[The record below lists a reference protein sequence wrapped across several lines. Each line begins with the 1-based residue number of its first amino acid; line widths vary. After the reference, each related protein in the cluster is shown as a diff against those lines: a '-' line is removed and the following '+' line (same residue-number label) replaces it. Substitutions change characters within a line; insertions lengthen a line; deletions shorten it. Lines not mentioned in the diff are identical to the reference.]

1 MSSPAGSWGH
11 HPRAGEDDARPRGR
25 GRIPDR
31 DIAAIRE
38 RVRIDEVVGDYVQL
52 RRAGA
57 DSLKGLCPFHDEK
70 SPSFHVRPNHGH
82 FHCFGCGEGG
92 DVYAFIQKIEHV
104 TFVEAVELLA
114 DRIGHTISYTGPAT
128 SVQRDRGSR
137 SRLVAA
143 NAAAAEFYAA
153 ALESDEA
160 APARQYLTE
169 RNFDAEAAR
178 RFGCGFAPSGWDSL
192 TKHLVRKGFEFKELE
207 AAGLS
212 RQGRRGPIDRFHRRL
227 LWPIRSAA
235 GEVIGFGARRL
246 FDDDPMEAKYINT
259 PETLL
264 YKKSSVMFGIDLAKR
279 DIAKGHQA
287 VVVEGY
293 TDVMAMHLAGVTTA
307 VASCGT
313 AFGDEHLSMLRRL
326 MMDDSFFRGELIYVF
341 DGDAAGRAA
350 ALKAFGGEQNLAG
363 QSFVAVAPDG
373 MDPCDLR
380 LKSGAGAL
388 RDLVAR
394 RTPLFEF
401 AIRTAIAEMDLDS
414 AEGRVAALRRCVP
427 MVSQIKDPT
436 LRDEYARQL
445 AGWVGWDDVAQVID
459 RVRTQA
465 KKSPAPARGGSAPNA
480 PRGAAQQPRGA
491 APGRPA
497 AALPDPRDP
506 TLRPQRA
513 ALKSALQYPALAG
526 PVFDTLP
533 VESFTHPGY
542 AAVRAAIEAAG
553 GTSGGI
559 TGAQWIDAVRQR
571 AGSDLTAG
579 LVSELGVEAIQVDDD
594 EKLVRY
600 IAGVLA
606 RLQEVWMG
614 RQIAEVKSKLQR
626 MSPIEQGDE
635 YHALFGDLVA
645 MEAYRRS
652 LLEQA
657 SGDDLTM

>member
-1 MSSPAGSWGH
+1 MTAAVSGGGD
-11 HPRAGEDDARPRGR
+11 RK
-25 GRIPDR
+25 GRIPER

-38 RVRIDEVVGDYVQL
+38 RVRIEEVVGDYVQL

-104 TFVEAVELLA
+104 SFVEAVETLA
-114 DRIGHTISYTGPAT
+114 DRIGYAVTYSGGGT

-137 SRLVAA
+137 SRLIAA
-143 NAAAAEFYAA
+143 NAAAREFYAA
-153 ALESDEA
+153 ALDSDEA
-160 APARQYLTE
+160 APARKYLTE
-169 RNFDAEAAR
+169 RNFDAAAAR
-178 RFGCGFAPSGWDSL
+178 QFGCGFAPSGWDSL
-192 TKHLVRKGFEFKELE
+192 TKHLIRKGFEFKELE

-212 RQGRRGPIDRFHRRL
+212 REGRRGPMDRFHRRL
-227 LWPIRSAA
+227 LWPIRTAS
-235 GEVIGFGARRL
+235 GETVGFGARRI
-246 FDDDPMEAKYINT
+246 FDDDQMEAKYVNT
-259 PETLL
+259 PETVL
-264 YKKSSVMFGIDLAKR
+264 YKKSNVLFGIDLAKR

-326 MMDDSFFRGELIYVF
+326 MMDDKFFRGELIYVF

-350 ALKAFGGEQNLAG
+350 ALKAFEGEQNLAG
-363 QSFVAVAPDG
+363 QSFVAVAADG

-380 LKSGAGAL
+380 LAQGDAAL

-401 AIRTAIAEMDLDS
+401 AIRTALADHDLDQ

-427 MVSQIKDPT
+427 MVAQIKDPT

-445 AGWVGWDDVAQVID
+445 AGWVGWDDVAQVIA
-459 RVRTQA
+459 RVREEA
-465 KKSPAPARGGSAPNA
+465 GHKPVARGDSRRAPAGRPKTAD
-480 PRGAAQQPRGA
+480 GAAR
-491 APGRPA
+491 R
-497 AALPDPRDP
+497 PDPRDP
-506 TLRPQRA
+506 TLWPQRE
-513 ALKSALQYPALAG
+513 ALKAALQYPALAG
-526 PVFDTLP
+526 PVFDSLT

-542 AAVRAAIEAAG
+542 AAVRTAIEAAG
-553 GTSGGI
+553 GTSSGVTGG
-559 TGAQWIDAVRQR
+559 QWIDMVREQT
-571 AGSDLTAG
+571 GSAATQG
-579 LVSELGVEAIQVDDD
+579 LITELGVESIRVEDE
-594 EKLVRY
+594 EKLPRY
-600 IAGVLA
+600 IGGVLA
-606 RLQEVWMG
+606 RLQEVWVG
-614 RQIAEVKSKLQR
+614 RQVAEVKSKLQR
-626 MSPIEQGDE
+626 MSPVEQGDE

-645 MEAYRRS
+645 LEAYRRS

-657 SGDDLTM
+657 SGDDLTA

>member
-1 MSSPAGSWGH
+1 MA
-11 HPRAGEDDARPRGR
+11 AR
-25 GRIPDR
+25 IADR

-38 RVRIDEVVGDYVQL
+38 RVRIEDVVGDYVQL

-92 DVYAFIQKIEHV
+92 DVYAFVQKIEH
-104 TFVEAVELLA
+104 TGFVEAVEMLA
-114 DRIGHTISYTGPAT
+114 DRIGYTITYSGGGAA
-128 SVQRDRGSR
+128 VQRDRGGR

-143 NAAAAEFYAA
+143 NAAAQEFYAA
-153 ALESDEA
+153 ALQSEEA
-160 APARQYLTE
+160 APARQYLID
-169 RNFDAEAAR
+169 RNFDAAAAQ
-178 RFGCGFAPSGWDSL
+178 RFGCGYAPGGWDVL
-192 TKHLVRKGFEFKELE
+192 TKHLLRKGFEFPELE

-212 RQGRRGPIDRFHRRL
+212 REGRRGPIDRFQRRL
-227 LWPIRSAA
+227 LWPIRASS
-235 GEVIGFGARRL
+235 GEVIGFGARRI
-246 FDDDPMEAKYINT
+246 FDDDHITAKYVNT
-259 PETLL
+259 PETVL
-264 YKKSSVMFGIDLAKR
+264 YKKSSVLFGLDLAKR

-307 VASCGT
+307 VAACGT
-313 AFGDEHLSMLRRL
+313 AFGEEHLAMLRRL

-350 ALKAFGGEQNLAG
+350 AVKALEGDQQLAG
-363 QSFVAVAPDG
+363 QSYVAVASDDNLAG
-373 MDPCDLR
+373 MDPCDIR
-380 LKSGAGAL
+380 LHFGDGAL

-401 AIRTAIAEMDLDS
+401 AIRTALAEMDLET

-427 MVSQIKDPT
+427 MVARIKDST

-445 AGWVGWDDVAQVID
+445 AGWVGWDDVAQVIG
-459 RVRTQA
+459 RVREQA
-465 KKSPAPARGGSAPNA
+465 GAP
-480 PRGAAQQPRGA
+480 
-491 APGRPA
+491 APGRPQRRRPA
-497 AALPDPRDP
+497 AAAPTPRPDPTDP
-506 TLRPQRA
+506 TLWPQRE
-513 ALKSALQYPALAG
+513 ALKSALQYPTLAG
-526 PVFDTLP
+526 PVFDALP
-533 VESFTHPGY
+533 VQSFTHPGY
-542 AAVRAAIEAAG
+542 GAVRAAIAAAG
-553 GTSGGI
+553 GTAAGVSG
-559 TGAQWIDAVRQR
+559 AEWIEAVRGQ
-571 AGSDLTAG
+571 APSPAAATLIN
-579 LVSELGVEAIQVDDD
+579 ELGVEAIRVDDD
-594 EKLVRY
+594 ERLPRY
-600 IAGVLA
+600 ISGVLA
-606 RLQEVWMG
+606 RLQEVWVG

-657 SGDDLTM
+657 TGDGHDLTA

>member
-38 RVRIDEVVGDYVQL
+38 RVRIEEVVGDYVQL

-153 ALESDEA
+153 ALESEEA
-160 APARQYLTE
+160 APARQYLTD

-380 LKSGAGAL
+380 LKSGDGAL

-465 KKSPAPARGGSAPNA
+465 KKSPAPARSGPNA
-480 PRGAAQQPRGA
+480 PRGAAQQPSAA
-491 APGRPA
+491 APGRPTA
-497 AALPDPRDP
+497 KLPDPRDP

-553 GTSGGI
+553 GTSSGVTGG
-559 TGAQWIDAVRQR
+559 QWIDAVRQR

>member
-1 MSSPAGSWGH
+1 MA
-11 HPRAGEDDARPRGR
+11 AR
-25 GRIPDR
+25 ISDR

-38 RVRIDEVVGDYVQL
+38 RVRIEDVVGDYVQL

-92 DVYAFIQKIEHV
+92 DVYAFIQKIEHAS
-104 TFVEAVELLA
+104 FVEAVELLA
-114 DRIGHTISYTGPAT
+114 DRVGHTISYTGAAST
-128 SVQRDRGSR
+128 VQRDRGSR

-192 TKHLVRKGFEFKELE
+192 TKHLQRKGFEFKELE

-212 RQGRRGPIDRFHRRL
+212 REGRRGPMDRFHRRL
-227 LWPIRSAA
+227 LWPIRTAS

-293 TDVMAMHLAGVTTA
+293 TDVMAMHLAGVATA

-380 LKSGAGAL
+380 LKSGDGAL

-401 AIRTAIAEMDLDS
+401 AIRTALAEMDLEN
-414 AEGRVAALRRCVP
+414 AEGRVAALRRCIP
-427 MVSQIKDPT
+427 MVGEIKDPT

-459 RVRTQA
+459 RA
-465 KKSPAPARGGSAPNA
+465 
-480 PRGAAQQPRGA
+480 RGAAKKPNSVVRVAANLGGHGQPSAAA
-491 APGRPA
+491 APAEPA
-497 AALPDPRDP
+497 ANRPDPQDP

-526 PVFDTLP
+526 PVFDALP

-553 GTSGGI
+553 GTSTGI
-559 TGAQWIDAVRQR
+559 TGAEWIDAVRQR
-571 AGSDLTAG
+571 TTSALTAS
-579 LVSELGVEAIQVDDD
+579 LISELGVEAILIDDD

-600 IAGVLA
+600 ISSVLA

-626 MSPIEQGDE
+626 MSPVEHADE
-635 YHALFGDLVA
+635 YHSLFGDLVA
-645 MEAYRRS
+645 MESYRRS

-657 SGDDLTM
+657 SGDDLTA

>member
-1 MSSPAGSWGH
+1 MA
-11 HPRAGEDDARPRGR
+11 
-25 GRIPDR
+25 GRISDR

-38 RVRIDEVVGDYVQL
+38 RVRIDEIVGDYVQL

-57 DSLKGLCPFHDEK
+57 DSLKGLCPFHNEK

-92 DVYAFIQKIEHV
+92 DVYAFLQKIEHV
-104 TFVEAVELLA
+104 SFVEAVELLA
-114 DRIGHTISYTGPAT
+114 DRIGHTITYSGPAT

-137 SRLVAA
+137 SRLIAA

-153 ALESDEA
+153 ELESEEA
-160 APARQYLTE
+160 APARKYLTE

-178 RFGCGFAPSGWDSL
+178 RFGCGFAPSGWEKL
-192 TKHLVRKGFEFKELE
+192 TKHLQRKGFEFKELE

-212 RQGRRGPIDRFHRRL
+212 REGRRGPMDRFHRRL
-227 LWPIRSAA
+227 LWPIRTAS

-246 FDDDPMEAKYINT
+246 FDDDPMEAKYVNT
-259 PETLL
+259 PETQL
-264 YKKSSVMFGIDLAKR
+264 YKKSMVMFGIDLAKR

-313 AFGDEHLSMLRRL
+313 AFGDDHLAMLRRL
-326 MMDDSFFRGELIYVF
+326 MMDDNWYRGELIFVF
-341 DGDAAGRAA
+341 DGDAAGQAA
-350 ALKAFGGEQNLAG
+350 ALKAFDGDQQVSGK
-363 QSFVAVAPDG
+363 SFVAVAADG
-373 MDPCDLR
+373 MDPCELR
-380 LKSGAGAL
+380 LSSGDNAL

-394 RTPLFEF
+394 RKPMFEF
-401 AIRTAIAEMDLDS
+401 AIRSLIPDGTVLDDDPQ
-414 AEGRVAALRRCVP
+414 ARVDALRQCVP
-427 MVSQIKDPT
+427 LVARIRDYA
-436 LRDEYARQL
+436 LRDEYARRL
-445 AGWVGWDDVAQVID
+445 AGWTGWSDEGQVLT
-459 RVRTQA
+459 RVREEA
-465 KKSPAPARGGSAPNA
+465 SRRGGAERGKKRAARVEQSPAAQTAEA
-480 PRGAAQQPRGA
+480 AVPR
-491 APGRPA
+491 
-497 AALPDPRDP
+497 PDPRDP
-506 TLRPQRA
+506 TLWPQRE

-526 PVFDTLP
+526 PVFDALT

-542 AAVRAAIEAAG
+542 AAVRAAIGAAG
-553 GTSGGI
+553 GTSTGVN
-559 TGAQWIDAVRQR
+559 GAQWIDAVRQQT
-571 AGSDLTAG
+571 GSALTAG
-579 LVSELGVEAIQVDDD
+579 LVNELGVEAIQVDD
-594 EKLVRY
+594 EKLPRY
-600 IAGVLA
+600 IGGVLA

-657 SGDDLTM
+657 SGDDLTA

>member
-1 MSSPAGSWGH
+1 M
-11 HPRAGEDDARPRGR
+11 
-25 GRIPDR
+25 
-31 DIAAIRE
+31 
-38 RVRIDEVVGDYVQL
+38 
-52 RRAGA
+52 
-57 DSLKGLCPFHDEK
+57 
-70 SPSFHVRPNHGH
+70 
-82 FHCFGCGEGG
+82 
-92 DVYAFIQKIEHV
+92 
-104 TFVEAVELLA
+104 
-114 DRIGHTISYTGPAT
+114 
-128 SVQRDRGSR
+128 
-137 SRLVAA
+137 
-143 NAAAAEFYAA
+143 
-153 ALESDEA
+153 
-160 APARQYLTE
+160 
-169 RNFDAEAAR
+169 
-178 RFGCGFAPSGWDSL
+178 
-192 TKHLVRKGFEFKELE
+192 
-207 AAGLS
+207 
-212 RQGRRGPIDRFHRRL
+212 DRFHRRL
-227 LWPIRSAA
+227 LWPIRSSA

-264 YKKSSVMFGIDLAKR
+264 YKKSNVMFGIDLAKR

-313 AFGDEHLSMLRRL
+313 AFGDEHLAMLRRL

-380 LKSGAGAL
+380 LRSGDAAL

-401 AIRTAIAEMDLDS
+401 AIRSALAELDLDS

-427 MVSQIKDPT
+427 MVAQIKDPT

-445 AGWVGWDDVAQVID
+445 AGWVGWSDVAQVID
-459 RVRTQA
+459 RVRSQSKHSA
-465 KKSPAPARGGSAPNA
+465 GAGRGGS
-480 PRGAAQQPRGA
+480 GARVSRRAEQSA
-491 APGRPA
+491 APAGPA
-497 AALPDPRDP
+497 ASRPDPRDP
-506 TLRPQRA
+506 TLWPQRE

-526 PVFDTLP
+526 PVFDSLT

-553 GTSGGI
+553 GTSSGVTGG
-559 TGAQWIDAVRQR
+559 QWIEAVRDR
-571 AGSDLTAG
+571 ASSPLTAG
-579 LVSELGVEAIQVDDD
+579 LISELGVEAIQVDD
-594 EKLVRY
+594 EKLPRY

-657 SGDDLTM
+657 SGDD

>member
-1 MSSPAGSWGH
+1 
-11 HPRAGEDDARPRGR
+11 
-25 GRIPDR
+25 
-31 DIAAIRE
+31 
-38 RVRIDEVVGDYVQL
+38 
-52 RRAGA
+52 
-57 DSLKGLCPFHDEK
+57 
-70 SPSFHVRPNHGH
+70 
-82 FHCFGCGEGG
+82 
-92 DVYAFIQKIEHV
+92 
-104 TFVEAVELLA
+104 
-114 DRIGHTISYTGPAT
+114 
-128 SVQRDRGSR
+128 
-137 SRLVAA
+137 
-143 NAAAAEFYAA
+143 
-153 ALESDEA
+153 
-160 APARQYLTE
+160 
-169 RNFDAEAAR
+169 
-178 RFGCGFAPSGWDSL
+178 
-192 TKHLVRKGFEFKELE
+192 
-207 AAGLS
+207 
-212 RQGRRGPIDRFHRRL
+212 
-227 LWPIRSAA
+227 
-235 GEVIGFGARRL
+235 
-246 FDDDPMEAKYINT
+246 
-259 PETLL
+259 
-264 YKKSSVMFGIDLAKR
+264 MFGIDLAKR

-293 TDVMAMHLAGVTTA
+293 TDVMAMHLAGVSTA

-313 AFGDEHLSMLRRL
+313 AFGDEHQAMLRRL

-350 ALKAFGGEQNLAG
+350 ALKALDGEQNLAG

-380 LKSGAGAL
+380 LRSGDGAL

-401 AIRTAIAEMDLDS
+401 AIRSAIAEMDLDS
-414 AEGRVAALRRCVP
+414 AEGRVAALRRCIP
-427 MVSQIKDPT
+427 MVGQIKDPT

-459 RVRTQA
+459 QVRRAA
-465 KKSPAPARGGSAPNA
+465 KKSKSPVRDVRVSGTPRGGGQLSADAAPAEPPESR
-480 PRGAAQQPRGA
+480 AAR
-491 APGRPA
+491 
-497 AALPDPRDP
+497 PDPRDP
-506 TLRPQRA
+506 TLWPQRE

-526 PVFDTLP
+526 PVFDSLT

-553 GTSGGI
+553 GTS
-559 TGAQWIDAVRQR
+559 TGATGAEWMEAVRQQTTS
-571 AGSDLTAG
+571 ALTAG
-579 LVSELGVEAIQVDDD
+579 LISELGVEAIKVDD
-594 EKLVRY
+594 EKLPRF

-657 SGDDLTM
+657 SGDDLTG

>member
-1 MSSPAGSWGH
+1 MSSPASSRDAGRSGG
-11 HPRAGEDDARPRGR
+11 RA
-25 GRIPDR
+25 RISDR

-38 RVRIDEVVGDYVQL
+38 RVRIEEVVGDYVQL

-92 DVYAFIQKIEHV
+92 DVYAFIQKIEHAS
-104 TFVEAVELLA
+104 FVEAVEMLA
-114 DRIGHTISYTGPAT
+114 DRVGHTISYTGPAT

-178 RFGCGFAPSGWDSL
+178 RFGCGFAPSGWETL
-192 TKHLVRKGFEFKELE
+192 TKHLQRKGFEFKELE

-212 RQGRRGPIDRFHRRL
+212 REGRRGPMDRFHRRL
-227 LWPIRSAA
+227 LWPIRTAS

-350 ALKAFGGEQNLAG
+350 ALKAFEGEQNLAG
-363 QSFVAVAPDG
+363 QSFVAVAPDA

-380 LKSGAGAL
+380 LKSGDGAL

-401 AIRTAIAEMDLDS
+401 AIRTALAETDLET
-414 AEGRVAALRRCVP
+414 AEGRVGALRRCIP
-427 MVSQIKDPT
+427 MVGQIKDPS

-445 AGWVGWDDVAQVID
+445 AGWVGWDDVPQVID
-459 RVRTQA
+459 RARSAA
-465 KKSPAPARGGSAPNA
+465 KTAKQPVQGGPG
-480 PRGAAQQPRGA
+480 PGTRRAAQRVPSA
-491 APGRPA
+491 ASAGPA
-497 AALPDPRDP
+497 GSRPDPRDP
-506 TLRPQRA
+506 TLWPQRE

-526 PVFDTLP
+526 PVFDSLT

-542 AAVRAAIEAAG
+542 AAVRAAIDAAG
-553 GTSGGI
+553 GMS
-559 TGAQWIDAVRQR
+559 TGLSAGQWIDAVRQQTTS
-571 AGSDLTAG
+571 ALTAG
-579 LVSELGVEAIQVDDD
+579 LISELGVETIQVEE
-594 EKLVRY
+594 EKLPRY
-600 IAGVLA
+600 IGGVLA

-626 MSPIEQGDE
+626 MSPIEHADE

-657 SGDDLTM
+657 SGDDLTV

>member
-1 MSSPAGSWGH
+1 MP
-11 HPRAGEDDARPRGR
+11 

-38 RVRIDEVVGDYVQL
+38 RVRIEEVVGDYVQL

-92 DVYAFIQKIEHV
+92 DVYAFVQKIEHIS
-104 TFVEAVELLA
+104 FVEAVEVLA
-114 DRIGHTISYTGPAT
+114 DRVGYTITYTGAAT

-137 SRLVAA
+137 SRLIAA
-143 NAAAAEFYAA
+143 NAAALGFYTA
-153 ALESDEA
+153 ALESPEA
-160 APARQYLTE
+160 LPARKYLSE
-169 RNFDAEAAR
+169 RNFDADAAR
-178 RFGCGFAPSGWDSL
+178 HFGCGFAPSGWDSL

-212 RQGRRGPIDRFHRRL
+212 REGRRGPIDRFHRRL
-227 LWPIRSAA
+227 LWPIRSSA

-246 FDDDPMEAKYINT
+246 FDDDPMEAKYVNT

-264 YKKSSVMFGIDLAKR
+264 YKKSSALFGIDLAKR

-313 AFGDEHLSMLRRL
+313 AFGDEHLAMLRRL
-326 MMDDSFFRGELIYVF
+326 MMDDNFFRGELIYVF
-341 DGDAAGRAA
+341 DGDEAGRAA
-350 ALKAFGGEQNLAG
+350 ALKAFGGEQHLAG
-363 QSFVAVAPDG
+363 QSFVAVAADG

-380 LKSGAGAL
+380 LASGEGAL

-401 AIRTAIAEMDLDS
+401 AIRAALSEVDLDS
-414 AEGRVAALRRCVP
+414 AEGRVAALQRCVP
-427 MVSQIKDPT
+427 IVAQIKDPT

-445 AGWVGWDDVAQVID
+445 TGWVGWSDVAQVVG
-459 RVRTQA
+459 RVREEA
-465 KKSPAPARGGSAPNA
+465 KAPTGQSRAKPRRAAAARAEG
-480 PRGAAQQPRGA
+480 GAADFT
-491 APGRPA
+491 
-497 AALPDPRDP
+497 ALRPDPHDP
-506 TLRPQRA
+506 TLWPQRE

-526 PVFDTLP
+526 PVFDTLT

-542 AAVRAAIEAAG
+542 AAVCRAIEAAG
-553 GTSGGI
+553 GTGTGIGG
-559 TGAQWIDAVRQR
+559 AEWLDAVRQK
-571 AGSDLTAG
+571 APSPAAAG
-579 LVSELGVEAIQVDDD
+579 LISELGVEAIRVNDDG
-594 EKLVRY
+594 KLPRY
-600 IAGVLA
+600 IVGVLA
-606 RLQEVWMG
+606 RLQEVWVG

-626 MSPIEQGDE
+626 MSPVEQGDE

-652 LLEQA
+652 LLQQA
-657 SGDDLTM
+657 SGDDLTA

>member
-1 MSSPAGSWGH
+1 MA
-11 HPRAGEDDARPRGR
+11 
-25 GRIPDR
+25 GRISDR

-38 RVRIDEVVGDYVQL
+38 KAHIEDVVGDYVQL
-52 RRAGA
+52 KRAGA

-70 SPSFHVRPNHGH
+70 SPSFHVRPNHGQ
-82 FHCFGCGEGG
+82 FHCFGCAEGG

-104 TFVEAVELLA
+104 GFVEAVELLA
-114 DRIGHTISYTGPAT
+114 DRVGHTITYTGAAAT
-128 SVQRDRGSR
+128 NVQRDRGSR
-137 SRLVAA
+137 SRLIGA
-143 NAAAAEFYAA
+143 NAEAAAFYAQ

-160 APARQYLTE
+160 APARSYLTE
-169 RNFDAEAAR
+169 RNFDGEAAH
-178 RFGCGFAPSGWDSL
+178 RFGCGFAPSGWDTL
-192 TKHLVRKGFEFKELE
+192 TKHLQRKGFEFKELE
-207 AAGLS
+207 TAGLS
-212 RQGRRGPIDRFHRRL
+212 RQGRRGPMDRFHRRL
-227 LWPIRSAA
+227 LWPIRTSA

-259 PETLL
+259 PETPL
-264 YKKSSVMFGIDLAKR
+264 YKKSAVMFGIDLAKR

-293 TDVMAMHLAGVTTA
+293 TDVMAMHLSGVTTA

-313 AFGDEHLSMLRRL
+313 AFGDEHLAMLRRL

-341 DGDAAGRAA
+341 DGDEAGKAA
-350 ALKAFGGEQNLAG
+350 ALKAFGGEQHLAG

-380 LKSGAGAL
+380 LASGDGAL

-401 AIRTAIAEMDLDS
+401 AIRAALSEIDLDS

-427 MVSQIKDPT
+427 MVAQIKDPT

-445 AGWVGWDDVAQVID
+445 AGWVGWSDVAQVVG
-459 RVRTQA
+459 RVREEA
-465 KKSPAPARGGSAPNA
+465 KSPTSQGRAK
-480 PRGAAQQPRGA
+480 PRRAAAAEADSGAAEFT
-491 APGRPA
+491 
-497 AALPDPRDP
+497 ALRPDPHDP
-506 TLRPQRA
+506 TLWPQRE

-526 PVFDTLP
+526 PVFDTLT

-542 AAVRAAIEAAG
+542 AAVCTAILGAG
-553 GTSGGI
+553 GTATAIGG
-559 TGAQWIDAVRQR
+559 AEWLDAVRQKAPSPA
-571 AGSDLTAG
+571 AGG
-579 LVSELGVEAIQVDDD
+579 LINELGVESIRVNDDD
-594 EKLVRY
+594 KLPRY
-600 IAGVLA
+600 IASVLA
-606 RLQEVWMG
+606 RLQEVWVG

-626 MSPIEQGDE
+626 MSPVEQGDE

-652 LLEQA
+652 LLQQA
-657 SGDDLTM
+657 SGDDLTA

>member
-1 MSSPAGSWGH
+1 MA
-11 HPRAGEDDARPRGR
+11 
-25 GRIPDR
+25 GRISDR

-38 RVRIDEVVGDYVQL
+38 RVPIEDVVGDYVQL

-57 DSLKGLCPFHDEK
+57 DSMKGLCPFHDEK

-92 DVYAFIQKIEHV
+92 DVYAFMQKIEHIS
-104 TFVEAVELLA
+104 FVEAVEVLA
-114 DRIGHTISYTGPAT
+114 DRIGHTITYTGAAAT
-128 SVQRDRGSR
+128 NVQRDRGSR
-137 SRLVAA
+137 SRLIAA
-143 NAAAAEFYAA
+143 NAEAQSFYAA
-153 ALESDEA
+153 ALESPEA
-160 APARQYLTE
+160 QLARKDLTE
-169 RNFDAEAAR
+169 RNVDGDAAR
-178 RFGCGFAPSGWDSL
+178 HFGCGFAPPGWDML
-192 TKHLVRKGFEFKELE
+192 TKHLLRKGFEFKELE

-212 RQGRRGPIDRFHRRL
+212 REGRRGPMDRFHRRL
-227 LWPIRSAA
+227 LWPIRSSS

-246 FDDDPMEAKYINT
+246 FDDDPMEAKYVNT

-264 YKKSSVMFGIDLAKR
+264 YKKSSVLFGIDLAKR

-326 MMDDSFFRGELIYVF
+326 MMDDNFFRGELIYVF
-341 DGDAAGRAA
+341 DGDEAGKAA
-350 ALKAFGGEQNLAG
+350 ALKAFGGEQQLAG
-363 QSFVAVAPDG
+363 QSFVAVAADG

-380 LKSGAGAL
+380 LKSGDGAL

-401 AIRTAIAEMDLDS
+401 AIRTTLNDIDLDN
-414 AEGRVAALRRCVP
+414 AEGRVSALRRCVP
-427 MVSQIKDPT
+427 IVAQIKDPT

-445 AGWVGWDDVAQVID
+445 AGWVGWADVAQVIA
-459 RVRTQA
+459 RVREEA
-465 KKSPAPARGGSAPNA
+465 KSPT
-480 PRGAAQQPRGA
+480 AQGRNKTR
-491 APGRPA
+491 RPA
-497 AALPDPRDP
+497 AQAEAGAKPAVPRPNPKDP
-506 TLRPQRA
+506 TLWPQRE

-526 PVFDTLP
+526 PVFDQLT

-542 AAVRAAIEAAG
+542 AAVCTAIEAAG
-553 GTSGGI
+553 GTATGVGG
-559 TGAQWIDAVRQR
+559 AEWLDAVRQK
-571 AGSDLTAG
+571 ALSPAAAG
-579 LVSELGVEAIQVDDD
+579 LVNELGVEAIRIEDD
-594 EKLVRY
+594 EKLPRY

-606 RLQEVWMG
+606 RLQEVWIG
-614 RQIAEVKSKLQR
+614 RQIADVKSKLQR
-626 MSPIEQGDE
+626 MSPVEQGDE

-657 SGDDLTM
+657 SGDGLTA

>member
-1 MSSPAGSWGH
+1 MA
-11 HPRAGEDDARPRGR
+11 

-38 RVRIDEVVGDYVQL
+38 RVRIEEVVGDYVQL

-57 DSLKGLCPFHDEK
+57 DSLKGLCPFHNEK

-92 DVYAFIQKIEHV
+92 DVYAFVQKIEHV
-104 TFVEAVELLA
+104 SFVEAVELLA
-114 DRIGHTISYTGPAT
+114 DRIGHTINYSGPAT

-137 SRLVAA
+137 SRLIAA

-160 APARQYLTE
+160 APARKYLTE
-169 RNFDAEAAR
+169 RNFDADAAR
-178 RFGCGFAPSGWDSL
+178 HFGCGFAPSGWESL
-192 TKHLVRKGFEFKELE
+192 TKHLQRKGFEFKELE

-212 RQGRRGPIDRFHRRL
+212 RQGRRGPMDRFHRRL
-227 LWPIRSAA
+227 LWPIRTSA

-264 YKKSSVMFGIDLAKR
+264 YKKSSVLFGIDLAKR

-313 AFGDEHLSMLRRL
+313 AFGDEHLAMLRRL
-326 MMDDSFFRGELIYVF
+326 MMDDNWYRGELIFVF
-341 DGDAAGRAA
+341 DGDAAGQAA
-350 ALKAFGGEQNLAG
+350 ALKAFDGDQQVAG
-363 QSFVAVAPDG
+363 KSFVAVAADG
-373 MDPCDLR
+373 MDPCELR
-380 LKSGAGAL
+380 LSSGDNAL

-394 RTPLFEF
+394 RKPMFEF
-401 AIRTAIAEMDLDS
+401 AIRSLLPDGTVLDDDPQ
-414 AEGRVAALRRCVP
+414 ARVDALRRCVP
-427 MVSQIKDPT
+427 LVARIRDYA
-436 LRDEYARQL
+436 LRDEYARRL
-445 AGWVGWDDVAQVID
+445 AGWTGWSDEGQVLT
-459 RVRTQA
+459 RVREEA
-465 KKSPAPARGGSAPNA
+465 SR
-480 PRGAAQQPRGA
+480 RGAPERGRRRGVRAEQSPPAQSPGA
-491 APGRPA
+491 AAGPA
-497 AALPDPRDP
+497 VPRPDPRDP
-506 TLRPQRA
+506 TLWPQRE

-526 PVFDTLP
+526 PVFDSLT

-542 AAVRAAIEAAG
+542 AAVRAAIDAAG
-553 GTSGGI
+553 GTSTGVN
-559 TGAQWIDAVRQR
+559 GAQWIDAVRQQT
-571 AGSDLTAG
+571 ASALTAG
-579 LVSELGVEAIQVDDD
+579 LVNELGVEAIQVDD
-594 EKLVRY
+594 EKLPRY
-600 IAGVLA
+600 IGGVLA

-657 SGDDLTM
+657 SGDDLTA

>member
-1 MSSPAGSWGH
+1 LPGFSSLSGASGIVAGRRLYTE
-11 HPRAGEDDARPRGR
+11 PMA
-25 GRIPDR
+25 GRISDR

-92 DVYAFIQKIEHV
+92 DVYAFVQKIEHV
-104 TFVEAVELLA
+104 SFVEAVEVLA
-114 DRIGHTISYTGPAT
+114 DRIGYTISYTGAAT

-137 SRLVAA
+137 SRLIAA
-143 NAAAAEFYAA
+143 NAEAQAFYAA
-153 ALESDEA
+153 ALESPEA
-160 APARQYLTE
+160 QPARTYLTE
-169 RNFDAEAAR
+169 RNFDADAAR
-178 RFGCGFAPSGWDSL
+178 HFGCGFAPSGWDSL
-192 TKHLVRKGFEFKELE
+192 TKHLLRKGFEFKELE
-207 AAGLS
+207 TAGVS
-212 RQGRRGPIDRFHRRL
+212 REGRRGPIDRFHRRL
-227 LWPIRSAA
+227 LWPIRSSA

-246 FDDDPMEAKYINT
+246 FDEDPMEAKYVNT

-264 YKKSSVMFGIDLAKR
+264 YKKSSVLFGIDLAKR

-313 AFGDEHLSMLRRL
+313 AFGDEHLAMLRRL
-326 MMDDSFFRGELIYVF
+326 MMDDNFFRGELIYVF
-341 DGDAAGRAA
+341 DGDEAGRAA
-350 ALKAFGGEQNLAG
+350 ALKAFGGEQHLAG
-363 QSFVAVAPDG
+363 QSFVAVAADG

-380 LKSGAGAL
+380 LASGDGAL

-401 AIRTAIAEMDLDS
+401 AIRAALSEVDLDS

-427 MVSQIKDPT
+427 MVAQIKDPT

-445 AGWVGWDDVAQVID
+445 AGWVGWSDVAQVLG
-459 RVRTQA
+459 RVRGEA
-465 KKSPAPARGGSAPNA
+465 KNPTSQSRAK
-480 PRGAAQQPRGA
+480 PRRTAAAQADTGA
-491 APGRPA
+491 PEFT
-497 AALPDPRDP
+497 ALRPDPRDP
-506 TLRPQRA
+506 TLWPQRE

-526 PVFDTLP
+526 PVFDALT

-542 AAVRAAIEAAG
+542 AAVCTAIEAAG
-553 GTSGGI
+553 GTGTGIGG
-559 TGAQWIDAVRQR
+559 AEWLDAVRQK
-571 AGSDLTAG
+571 APSPAAAALI
-579 LVSELGVEAIQVDDD
+579 SELGVESMRVDDD
-594 EKLVRY
+594 DKLPRY
-600 IAGVLA
+600 ISGVLA
-606 RLQEVWMG
+606 RLQEVWVG

-626 MSPIEQGDE
+626 MSPVEQGDE

-645 MEAYRRS
+645 LEAYRGS
-652 LLEQA
+652 LLQQV
-657 SGDDLTM
+657 SGDGLTA

>member
-1 MSSPAGSWGH
+1 MPGFSSLSGASGIVAGRRLYTE
-11 HPRAGEDDARPRGR
+11 PMA
-25 GRIPDR
+25 GRISDR

-92 DVYAFIQKIEHV
+92 DVYAFVQKIEHV
-104 TFVEAVELLA
+104 SFVEAVEVLA
-114 DRIGHTISYTGPAT
+114 DRIGYTISYTGAAT

-137 SRLVAA
+137 SRLIAA
-143 NAAAAEFYAA
+143 NAEAQAFYAA
-153 ALESDEA
+153 ALESPEA
-160 APARQYLTE
+160 QPARKYLTE
-169 RNFDAEAAR
+169 RNFDGDAAR
-178 RFGCGFAPSGWDSL
+178 HFGCGFAPSGWDSL
-192 TKHLVRKGFEFKELE
+192 TKHLLRKGFEFKELE
-207 AAGLS
+207 TAGLS
-212 RQGRRGPIDRFHRRL
+212 REGRRGPIDRFHRRL
-227 LWPIRSAA
+227 LWPIRSSA

-246 FDDDPMEAKYINT
+246 FDDDPMEAKYVNT

-264 YKKSSVMFGIDLAKR
+264 YKKSSVLFGIDMAKR

-313 AFGDEHLSMLRRL
+313 AFGDEHLAMLRRL
-326 MMDDSFFRGELIYVF
+326 MMDDNFFRGELIYVF
-341 DGDAAGRAA
+341 DGDEAGRAA
-350 ALKAFGGEQNLAG
+350 ALKAFGGEQHLAG
-363 QSFVAVAPDG
+363 QSFVAVAADG

-380 LKSGAGAL
+380 LASGDGAL

-401 AIRTAIAEMDLDS
+401 AIRAALSEVDLDS

-427 MVSQIKDPT
+427 MVAQIKDPT

-445 AGWVGWDDVAQVID
+445 AGWVGWSDVAQVLG
-459 RVRTQA
+459 RVREEA
-465 KKSPAPARGGSAPNA
+465 KNPTSQSRAK
-480 PRGAAQQPRGA
+480 PRRTAAAQADTGA
-491 APGRPA
+491 PEFT
-497 AALPDPRDP
+497 ALRPDPRDP
-506 TLRPQRA
+506 TLWPQRE

-526 PVFDTLP
+526 PVFDALT

-542 AAVRAAIEAAG
+542 AAVCTAIEAAG
-553 GTSGGI
+553 GTGTGIGGAEWL
-559 TGAQWIDAVRQR
+559 GAVRQK
-571 AGSDLTAG
+571 APSPAAAALI
-579 LVSELGVEAIQVDDD
+579 SELGVESMRVDDD
-594 EKLVRY
+594 DKLPRY
-600 IAGVLA
+600 ISGVLA
-606 RLQEVWMG
+606 RLQEVWVG

-626 MSPIEQGDE
+626 MSPVEQGDE

-645 MEAYRRS
+645 LEAYRGS
-652 LLEQA
+652 LLQQV
-657 SGDDLTM
+657 SGDGLTA

>member
-1 MSSPAGSWGH
+1 MA
-11 HPRAGEDDARPRGR
+11 
-25 GRIPDR
+25 GRISDR

-38 RVRIDEVVGDYVQL
+38 RARIEDVVGDYVQL

-57 DSLKGLCPFHDEK
+57 DSMKGLCPFHNEK

-104 TFVEAVELLA
+104 SFVEAVELLA
-114 DRIGHTISYTGPAT
+114 DRIGHTISYSGPAT

-143 NAAAAEFYAA
+143 NAAAAEFYAQE
-153 ALESDEA
+153 LESDEA

-178 RFGCGFAPSGWDSL
+178 RFGCGFAPSGWEKL
-192 TKHLVRKGFEFKELE
+192 TKHLQRKGFEFKELE

-212 RQGRRGPIDRFHRRL
+212 REGRRGPMDRFHRRL
-227 LWPIRSAA
+227 LWPIRSSA

-246 FDDDPMEAKYINT
+246 FDDDQMEAKYINT

-313 AFGDEHLSMLRRL
+313 AFGEEHLAMLRRL

-341 DGDAAGRAA
+341 DGDQAGRAA
-350 ALKAFGGEQNLAG
+350 ALKALDGEQNLAG

-380 LKSGAGAL
+380 LKSGDGAL

-401 AIRTAIAEMDLDS
+401 AIRTAIAEMDLDN
-414 AEGRVAALRRCVP
+414 AEGRVAALQRCVP
-427 MVSQIKDPT
+427 MVGLIKDPT

-445 AGWVGWDDVAQVID
+445 AGWVGWDDVAQLID
-459 RVRTQA
+459 RVRTSA
-465 KKSPAPARGGSAPNA
+465 K
-480 PRGAAQQPRGA
+480 QPK
-491 APGRPA
+491 APGRGPTGSTTPRRVAQQGAESVSAEPA
-497 AALPDPRDP
+497 AARPDPRDP
-506 TLRPQRA
+506 TLWPQRE
-513 ALKSALQYPALAG
+513 ALKSALQYPAFAG
-526 PVFDTLP
+526 PVFDSLTI
-533 VESFTHPGY
+533 ESFTHPGY
-542 AAVRAAIEAAG
+542 AAVRAALDAAG
-553 GTSGGI
+553 GTS
-559 TGAQWIDAVRQR
+559 TGASGGQWIDAVRQQTT
-571 AGSDLTAG
+571 STLTAG
-579 LVSELGVEAIQVDDD
+579 LINELGVEAIAVDE
-594 EKLVRY
+594 EKLPRY
-600 IAGVLA
+600 VAGVMA

-626 MSPIEQGDE
+626 MSPIEHGDE

-657 SGDDLTM
+657 SGDDLTV

>member
-1 MSSPAGSWGH
+1 MA
-11 HPRAGEDDARPRGR
+11 

-38 RVRIDEVVGDYVQL
+38 RVRIEEVVGDYVQL

-57 DSLKGLCPFHDEK
+57 DSLKGLCPFHNEK

-92 DVYAFIQKIEHV
+92 DVYAFVQKIEHV
-104 TFVEAVELLA
+104 SFVEAVELLA
-114 DRIGHTISYTGPAT
+114 DRIGHTINYTGPAT

-137 SRLVAA
+137 SRLIAA
-143 NAAAAEFYAA
+143 NAAAAAFYAA

-169 RNFDAEAAR
+169 RKFDADTAR
-178 RFGCGFAPSGWDSL
+178 HFGCGFAPSGWDSL
-192 TKHLVRKGFEFKELE
+192 TKHLQRKGFEFNELE

-212 RQGRRGPIDRFHRRL
+212 RQGRRGPMDRFHRRL
-227 LWPIRSAA
+227 LWPIRTSA

-246 FDDDPMEAKYINT
+246 FDDDSMEAKYVNT

-313 AFGDEHLSMLRRL
+313 AFGDEHLAMLRRL
-326 MMDDSFFRGELIYVF
+326 MMDDNFFRGELIYVF

-350 ALKAFGGEQNLAG
+350 ALKAFDGEQNLAG
-363 QSFVAVAPDG
+363 QSYVAVAPDG

-380 LKSGAGAL
+380 LKSGDGAL

-427 MVSQIKDPT
+427 MVGQIKDPT
-436 LRDEYARQL
+436 LRDEYARQF
-445 AGWVGWDDVAQVID
+445 AGWVGWADVAQVID
-459 RVRTQA
+459 RVRGEA
-465 KKSPAPARGGSAPNA
+465 KKSKSPVRGPRVSGAFRGGGQLSATVAPAE
-480 PRGAAQQPRGA
+480 
-491 APGRPA
+491 PA
-497 AALPDPRDP
+497 RPDPRDP
-506 TLRPQRA
+506 ILRLQRE
-513 ALKSALQYPALAG
+513 ALKSALQSPALAG
-526 PVFDTLP
+526 PVFDTLT

-542 AAVRAAIEAAG
+542 AAVRAAVDAAG
-553 GTSGGI
+553 GTSAGV
-559 TGAQWIDAVRQR
+559 TGAQWIDAVRQQTT
-571 AGSDLTAG
+571 STLTAG
-579 LVSELGVEAIQVDDD
+579 LISELGVEAIQVDD
-594 EKLVRY
+594 EKLPRY

-626 MSPIEQGDE
+626 MSPIDQGDE

-657 SGDDLTM
+657 SGDDLTA